1 MIEDE
6 RSHVIETLADLKK
19 SDTEKIRKAAS
30 GALWNLRDELRN
42 STDKTHQEIGM
53 YLVKKQNIA
62 TIGPPVKRHSTLREM
77 YAV

>member
-19 SDTEKIRKAAS
+19 SDTEKISKAAS

-42 STDKTHQEIGM
+42 SNDKTHQEIGRHR
-53 YLVKKQNIA
+53 YRNKINAAHTIA
-62 TIGPPVKRHSTLREM
+62 IIIYYDDPFI
-77 YAV
+77 

>member
-42 STDKTHQEIGM
+42 SNDKTHQEIGT
-53 YLVKKQNIA
+53 YQLQWP
-62 TIGPPVKRHSTLREM
+62 PPVTISMIEIG
-77 YAV
+77 VV